1 MAIPQF
7 HGAANSNSERY
18 SVSDFPNFL
27 STKIDDSMLSDF
39 LKLSDRIWVL
49 PVIHGSGDFAIEV
62 RRVMLAQEFDCLAV
76 PLPPSFQEQVEEAV
90 AELPNLSLVVQPE
103 PLSFESWQPD
113 ETESDDE
120 VAADAFASESS
131 EQNELRAC
139 SYVPIDPCQ
148 PVIAA
153 LRIALQERMPRAFI
167 DLETAN
173 FVSLAAFYPDSYPV
187 KQVSIDRFAAA
198 LMPTVPRVPEGQPE
212 IRVVWMANRLREL
225 ERQHPRILFVC
236 SMMDWPW
243 IKDAYH
249 DRRED
254 LAENDD
260 VEPTETFANDP
271 LTHLFWLGELPFITG
286 LYEQARQ
293 SLDDDENLSIDG
305 VKALLLAT
313 RDRYRRELKS
323 RARKITPKTLRT
335 FLHYVRNLCL
345 IERRMTPDL
354 YSLILAA
361 KQIAGDQ
368 FAITL
373 AEVSREYGEA
383 GFQPATD
390 ETDRL
395 ETCPMLRMTNGI
407 AQLPDGDVVRM
418 KSRLP
423 GQAIVWRSLELKPKA
438 PKIDQDQWRQRW
450 NPFHQ
455 CSWPEED
462 VAIEK
467 FRTHVKEAALAMLG
481 ADLVRTEKFS
491 TSLKDGLD
499 IRETLRN
506 FHTGELYVKVCPPTR
521 GTLDCV
527 LMFFD
532 SPADPRDYP
541 WRITWMA
548 EHHDESTLALFATDF
563 GREMVGPG
571 IGAASYGGAMFLF
584 PPRPIPEV
592 WSNPQFDFTDTM
604 EERLLAAACVYS
616 GCRHIAV
623 LSESAPGPGWR
634 RLAKKHG
641 KKLIHVPLGRFS
653 QETIQQLRIVHVLNG
668 KQVRSYAA
676 HFIRKA

>member
-1 MAIPQF
+1 ML
-7 HGAANSNSERY
+7 S
-18 SVSDFPNFL
+18 NFL
-27 STKIDDSMLSDF
+27 Q
-39 LKLSDRIWVL
+39 LSDRIWAL

-76 PLPPSFQEQVEEAV
+76 PLPPSFQVDVESTV

-103 PLSFESWQPD
+103 PLSFENWQ
-113 ETESDDE
+113 SADD
-120 VAADAFASESS
+120 DRDGDPP
-131 EQNELRAC
+131 ELKAC

-153 LRIALQERMPRAFI
+153 IRIAMQERMPRAFI
-167 DLETAN
+167 DLETAK
-173 FVSLAAFYPDSYPV
+173 FVSLAAFYPDPYPV

-198 LMPTVPRVPEGQPE
+198 LLPTVPHIPAGQPE
-212 IRVVWMANRLREL
+212 ARVVWMANRLREL
-225 ERQHPRILFVC
+225 EQRHQRILFVC

-249 DRRED
+249 DRRDE

-260 VEPTETFANDP
+260 VEPTETYANDP
-271 LTHLFWLGELPFITG
+271 HTHLFWLGELPFITG

-305 VKALLLAT
+305 VKTLLLAA
-313 RDRYRRELKS
+313 RDRYRHELKS
-323 RARKITPKTLRT
+323 RARKITPKMLRT

-354 YSLILAA
+354 YSLILGA

-373 AEVSREYGEA
+373 AEVAREYDSPFA
-383 GFQPATD
+383 ADSPLPQ
-390 ETDRL
+390 
-395 ETCPMLRMTNGI
+395 LRMTNGV
-407 AQLPDGDVVRM
+407 AQLPDGDVVQM

-423 GQAIVWRSLELKPKA
+423 GQALVWRSLELKPKP

-450 NPFHQ
+450 SPFHQ

-462 VAIEK
+462 VAIEN
-467 FRTHVKEAALAMLG
+467 FRTHVKDVALGMLG

-506 FHTGELYVKVCPPTR
+506 WHTGELFVKVCPPTR

-563 GREMVGPG
+563 GKEMVGPG

-584 PPRPIPEV
+584 PPRPIEEV
-592 WSNPQFDFTDTM
+592 WTDPRFDFTDTM
-604 EERLLAAACVYS
+604 EERLLAAACIHS
-616 GCRHIAV
+616 ECRHIAV

-668 KQVRSYAA
+668 KEVRSYAA

>member
-1 MAIPQF
+1 ML
-7 HGAANSNSERY
+7 S
-18 SVSDFPNFL
+18 NFL
-27 STKIDDSMLSDF
+27 Q
-39 LKLSDRIWVL
+39 LSDRVWAL
-49 PVIHGSGDFAIEV
+49 PVIHGSGEFAIEV

-103 PLSFESWQPD
+103 PLSFESWRPD
-113 ETESDDE
+113 DSEGDDE
-120 VAADAFASESS
+120 LAADAFASQSDG
-131 EQNELRAC
+131 QDELKAC

-153 LRIALQERMPRAFI
+153 LRIAMQERMPRAFI

-173 FVSLAAFYPDSYPV
+173 FVSLAAFYPDPYPV
-187 KQVSIDRFAAA
+187 KQVSVDRFAAA
-198 LMPTVPRVPEGQPE
+198 LLPTVPRIPEGQPE
-212 IRVVWMANRLREL
+212 ARVVWMANRLREL
-225 ERQHPRILFVC
+225 ERRHSKILFVC
-236 SMMDWPW
+236 SLMDWPW

-254 LAENDD
+254 LAEDDD
-260 VEPTETFANDP
+260 VEPTEIYANDP
-271 LTHLFWLGELPFITG
+271 RTHVFWLGELPFITG

-305 VKALLLAT
+305 VKTLLLAA

-323 RARKITPKTLRT
+323 RARKITPKMLRT

-373 AEVSREYGEA
+373 AEVAREYRGA
-383 GFQPATD
+383 GFQPASED
-390 ETDRL
+390 VDDKPGRL
-395 ETCPMLRMTNGI
+395 ETCPTLRMTNGV

-423 GQAIVWRSLELKPKA
+423 GQAIVWRSLELKPK
-438 PKIDQDQWRQRW
+438 PLKIDQEEWRQRW
-450 NPFHQ
+450 DPFHQ

-462 VAIEK
+462 VAIEN
-467 FRTHVKEAALAMLG
+467 FRTHVKDVALGMLG

-506 FHTGELYVKVCPPTR
+506 WHTGDLYVKVCPPTR

-532 SPADPRDYP
+532 SPSDPRDYP

-563 GREMVGPG
+563 HREMVGPG
-571 IGAASYGGAMFLF
+571 IGCATYGGAMFLF
-584 PPRPIPEV
+584 PPRPIEEV
-592 WSNPQFDFTDTM
+592 WTDRRFDFTDTL

-616 GCRHIAV
+616 ECRHIAV

>member
-1 MAIPQF
+1 ML
-7 HGAANSNSERY
+7 S
-18 SVSDFPNFL
+18 NFL
-27 STKIDDSMLSDF
+27 Q
-39 LKLSDRIWVL
+39 LSDRIWML

-76 PLPPSFQEQVEEAV
+76 PLPPSFQADVEAAV
-90 AELPNLSLVVQPE
+90 AELPNLSLVVQRE
-103 PLSFESWQPD
+103 PAPFEHWQTTD
-113 ETESDDE
+113 HESDDE
-120 VAADAFASESS
+120 SVADLFATRSDEPD
-131 EQNELRAC
+131 ELRAC

-153 LRIALQERMPRAFI
+153 LRIAMQERMPRAFI

-173 FVSLAAFYPDSYPV
+173 FVSLAAFYPDPYPV

-198 LMPTVPRVPEGQPE
+198 LLPTVPRIPEGQPE
-212 IRVVWMANRLREL
+212 ARVVWMANRLRAL
-225 ERQHPRILFVC
+225 ERRHKRILFVC
-236 SMMDWPW
+236 SLMDWPW

-249 DRRED
+249 DRREN
-254 LAENDD
+254 LAEDED
-260 VEPTETFANDP
+260 VEPTAIYANDP
-271 LTHLFWLGELPFITG
+271 RTHVFWLGELPFITG

-305 VKALLLAT
+305 VKTLLLAA
-313 RDRYRRELKS
+313 RDRYRREQKS
-323 RARKITPKTLRT
+323 RARKITPKMLRT
-335 FLHYVRNLCL
+335 YLHYVRNLCL

-354 YSLILAA
+354 YSLVLAA

-373 AEVSREYGEA
+373 AEVAREYDWKGEV
-383 GFQPATD
+383 PAEPFGEDTQTSNAARR
-390 ETDRL
+390 EPRPPT
-395 ETCPMLRMTNGI
+395 LRMTNGV
-407 AQLPDGDVVRM
+407 ARLPDGEFVRM

-423 GQAIVWRSLELKPKA
+423 GQAIVWRSLELKPK
-438 PKIDQDQWRQRW
+438 PLKIDQEEWRQRW

-455 CSWPEED
+455 CTWPQED
-462 VAIEK
+462 VAIER
-467 FRTHVKEAALAMLG
+467 FRTHVKDVALGLLG

-506 FHTGELYVKVCPPTR
+506 WHTGDLYVKVCPPTR

-532 SPADPRDYP
+532 SPADPREYP

-563 GREMVGPG
+563 RREMVGPG
-571 IGAASYGGAMFLF
+571 IGCATYGGAMFLF
-584 PPRPIPEV
+584 PPRPIDEV
-592 WSNPQFDFTDTM
+592 WTDVRFDFTDTL

-616 GCRHIAV
+616 QCRHIAV
-623 LSESAPGPGWR
+623 LSEAPPGPGWR
-634 RLAKKHG
+634 RLAKKFG

-668 KQVRSYAA
+668 KHVRSYAA

>member
-243 IKDAYH
+243 IKDAYQ